1 MKVQNPHDKFFKKT
15 FGDVAV
21 AGDFLDNYLPQ
32 SIVDIIDMDTLEPQK
47 DSFINKELQESFS
60 DLLYKANINNRE
72 GYLYFLFEHK
82 SYSSRDVAFQLL
94 KYMVEIWNAKVEN
107 TTQLPVIIPLVI
119 YHGRDG
125 WNIKP
130 TLGEIIL
137 GYEELPT
144 DVQTLIPDYK
154 YLLYDLSRYT
164 DEQIKGAVI
173 NKIVMTMMR
182 DMPREDIIQILKF
195 VLKAAIILLELEDKQ
210 TGMEYLET
218 LVRYL
223 LSARSD
229 LTKGHF
235 NELVKKIETI
245 YPEGSERI
253 MTLAEMFR
261 EEGME
266 RGIIKGMEQG
276 IEKGETKALVRTA
289 IKLLTRKFGS
299 VPEDIKQGIS
309 KLDASTLDV
318 ILDRVLDYESLEDV
332 KRYLQ

>member
-1 MKVQNPHDKFFKKT
+1 LKVQNPHDKFFKKT

-60 DLLYKANINNRE
+60 DLLFKANINNRE

-82 SYSSRDVAFQLL
+82 SYPSRDVAFQLL
-94 KYMVEIWNAKVEN
+94 RYMVEIWNTKVEN

-119 YHGRDG
+119 YHGKDG

-130 TLGEIIL
+130 TLGEIIS
-137 GYEELPT
+137 GYEELPVE
-144 DVQTLIPDYK
+144 VQKLIPDYE
-154 YLLYDLSRYT
+154 YLLYDFSKLT
-164 DEQIKGAVI
+164 DEEIKGAVI

-182 DMPREDIIQILKF
+182 DMPKEDIGEILKF
-195 VLKAAIILLELEDKQ
+195 VLRAAIHLLELEDKQ

-223 LSARSD
+223 FSARAD
-229 LTKGHF
+229 LTKNHF

-253 MTLAEMFR
+253 MTLAELFR
-261 EEGME
+261 EEGKE
-266 RGIIKGMEQG
+266 EGRKE
-276 IEKGETKALVRTA
+276 GEAKALARTA
-289 IKLLTRKFGS
+289 IKFLVKKFGF
-299 VPEDIKQGIS
+299 VPEDLKQSIT
-309 KLDASTLDV
+309 KLDVPTLEV
-318 ILDRVLDYESLEDV
+318 IIDGVSEYKDLDEV

>member
-60 DLLYKANINNRE
+60 DLLFKANINNRE

-82 SYSSRDVAFQLL
+82 SYPSRDVAFQLL